1 MDLVLQGE
9 VEGEVLD
16 ALVVVGLHP
25 GGVLV
30 GLQVLDDVREPDGEP
45 VVPGHSDT
53 ATRRPSLG
61 VSHTARLALC
71 LNRSFRHCI
80 CKTN

>member
-16 ALVVVGLHP
+16 ALAVVNLHP

-30 GLQVLDDVREPDGEP
+30 GLKVLDDIREPHGEP
-45 VVPGHSDT
+45 VEPAHSD
-53 ATRRPSLG
+53 SFWVCVCLG
-61 VSHTARLALC
+61 KPHIIRTLEQC
-71 LNRSFRHCI
+71 THPW
-80 CKTN
+80 

>member
-16 ALVVVGLHP
+16 AFVVVDLHS

-30 GLQVLDDVREPDGEP
+30 GLKVLDHIREPHGEP
-45 VVPGHSDT
+45 VEPGQTMKGSNTPVDRTHDLST
-53 ATRRPSLG
+53 TSGTPPCTPL
-61 VSHTARLALC
+61 
-71 LNRSFRHCI
+71 I
-80 CKTN
+80 

>member
-16 ALVVVGLHP
+16 AFVVVDLHS

-30 GLQVLDDVREPDGEP
+30 GLQVLDHIWEPHGQP
-45 VVPGHSDT
+45 VEPGHSGQSCHNL
-53 ATRRPSLG
+53 PL
-61 VSHTARLALC
+61 
-71 LNRSFRHCI
+71 
-80 CKTN
+80 K

>member
-16 ALVVVGLHP
+16 ALVVVNLHP

-30 GLQVLDDVREPDGEP
+30 GLQVLDDIWEPHGEP
-45 VVPGHSDT
+45 VEPAHSD
-53 ATRRPSLG
+53 
-61 VSHTARLALC
+61 
-71 LNRSFRHCI
+71 SF
-80 CKTN
+80 